1 MELVQREFAKIF
13 EFYHVS
19 DLGLVFEGY
28 EPVTPDKT
36 LYYWS
41 NPKDD
46 GLYVIEL
53 ADFIDEFMGAEPSKR
68 IAEDYWPDH
77 TCDWE
82 VERWLSNE
90 ETTDY
95 QDYDKWF
102 YWPECGDKCV
112 MAKLKA
118 NVSDLKGR
126 ELERDIPE
134 ISEEEM
140 TKRREE
146 LEDLVEIDAQ
156 RRES

>member
-28 EPVTPDKT
+28 EWIMPDKI
-36 LYYWS
+36 LYYWQD
-41 NPKDD
+41 PKNGD
-46 GLYVIEL
+46 LYVIEL
-53 ADFIDEFMGAEPSKR
+53 ADFVHEFMGLRPEKR
-68 IAEDYWPDH
+68 IVEDFWPEH

-82 VERWLSNE
+82 VERWLANE
-90 ETTDY
+90 ETDDY
-95 QDYDKWF
+95 RDYDKWF

-126 ELERDIPE
+126 ELERDIPD

-146 LEDLVEIDAQ
+146 LEGLIEIDAQ
-156 RRES
+156 RKV